1 MTKPRQRPIMLLASG
16 GGHWTQ
22 LMRLRPAFE
31 GHPLVFVGV
40 KEFYRDDA
48 GAHPFEVITD
58 VSRLIRWNLPLTIL
72 NLIQVLLRHRPVM
85 VVTTGAMPGLLAL
98 RLAKLLVGSRT
109 VWIDSV
115 ANVEEMSLSGRKAR
129 RHADL
134 WLTQW
139 EHLARPE
146 GPTYL
151 GSVI

>member
-1 MTKPRQRPIMLLASG
+1 MLLASG

-31 GHPLVFVGV
+31 RHRLVFVGV

-48 GAHPFEVITD
+48 RGQQFEVITD
-58 VSRLIRWNLPLTIL
+58 VSRLIRWNLPLTIVD
-72 NLIQVLLRHRPVM
+72 LIWVMLRHRPAM

-115 ANVEEMSLSGRKAR
+115 ANVEEMSLSGRKVR
-129 RHADL
+129 PYADL

-139 EHLARPE
+139 EHLARPD

>member
-1 MTKPRQRPIMLLASG
+1 MKQLKSRPIMLLASG

-40 KEFYRDDA
+40 KAFYRDDA
-48 GAHPFEVITD
+48 GGHPFEVITD
-58 VSRLIRWNLPLTIL
+58 VSRLLRWNLPRTFFD
-72 NLIQVLLRHRPVM
+72 LIVVLLRHRPAM

-115 ANVEEMSLSGRKAR
+115 ANVEEMSLSGRKVR
-129 RHADL
+129 PYADL

>member
-1 MTKPRQRPIMLLASG
+1 MTARRPRPIMLLASG

-48 GAHPFEVITD
+48 GGRPFEVITD
-58 VSRLIRWNLPLTIL
+58 VSRLLRWNLPLTVL
-72 NLIQVLLRHRPVM
+72 NLIWVLLRHRPVM

-98 RLAKLLVGSRT
+98 RLAKLLVGART

-129 RHADL
+129 RYADL